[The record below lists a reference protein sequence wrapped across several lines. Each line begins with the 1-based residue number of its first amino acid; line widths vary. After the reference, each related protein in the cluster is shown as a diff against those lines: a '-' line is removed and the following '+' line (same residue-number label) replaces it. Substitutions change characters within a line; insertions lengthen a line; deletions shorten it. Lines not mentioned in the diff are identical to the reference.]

1 MALIRSLEPGTGS
14 GRPPQSE
21 VDGSYVT
28 VDDPQRGTLL
38 KITTYGSDVRKSGPK
53 PSQVIEL
60 DQQMAEKLVEVI
72 RQSFG
77 LTSFA
82 STEGGVRRGP
92 GRHRSDA

>member
-28 VDDPQRGTLL
+28 VDDPQRGTVL

-60 DQQMAEKLVEVI
+60 DQEMAEKLVEII

-77 LTSFA
+77 LDRFA
-82 STEGGVRRGP
+82 STEDKAPRGP
-92 GRHRSDA
+92 GRHSSDA